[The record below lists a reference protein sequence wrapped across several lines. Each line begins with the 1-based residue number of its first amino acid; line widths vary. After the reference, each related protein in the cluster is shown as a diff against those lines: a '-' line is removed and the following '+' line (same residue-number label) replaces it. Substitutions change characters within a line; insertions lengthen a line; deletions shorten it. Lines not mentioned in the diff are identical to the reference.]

1 MNRAEADLLAE
12 AIQTTIIAT
21 DRHSDLWAEVVRIL
35 PLDPVKAGDDGW
47 DIKVSHLPDEC
58 AIDTEWPCGRS

>member
-35 PLDPVKAGDDGW
+35 PLDVDPVRAGDDGW
-47 DIKVSHLPDEC
+47 DIKVSHLPDFNQCE
-58 AIDTEWPCGRS
+58 D